1 MTNLDLSTRSNN
13 HTETTMTTDPADS
26 LPPPL
31 PPAAP
36 RTLSVEVRAVARDT
50 DADSEATERS
60 SVQGLSRLLRFVGAT
75 VLLVAASVFLFQQ
88 WDHGSD
94 LVRYASLGGMTLML
108 SAAGF
113 LCSAKIGES
122 KSARTLLGT
131 VLAVVPVHFAV
142 LGGLVY
148 SQISW
153 DGLAVNVPSFAVW
166 TASSPMAAILLAAAA
181 FAVLAPLVH
190 LSMLTLTR
198 GAARHMTLLY
208 LAANAVLLL
217 PVRTPNVVAM
227 LTAGLSL
234 GLLWFEIRKVPNGSL
249 RTALRTPEGRF
260 CRALLAAPLGVL
272 IGRCALYEPSV
283 ALGGTLLMVAGFAL
297 HQLASRFGDS
307 ESLRAAVRVNAALL
321 SCIGWLGV
329 AVGTL
334 EGLPLSD
341 GLAIPY
347 LFWPGSAIL
356 LLASTFAGRERRLL
370 RTVALLSASVVG
382 AGNMLLEPTAFTAF
396 AALALGVATL
406 GYGYWTRNV
415 LTGGTGLLC
424 AVAALWIE
432 VQLAIELFGIGRWG
446 ALAFLG
452 TGIIVIAALL
462 ERHGDHLRE
471 LVERRRLARS
481 EGARVG
487 EVSVEGVRVEKV
499 KIEKGT
505 AEAA

>member
-1 MTNLDLSTRSNN
+1 MSLPDLTTPSPSVSPSTDDS
-13 HTETTMTTDPADS
+13 ETTMTMDATDS

-31 PPAAP
+31 PPDPPA
-36 RTLSVEVRAVARDT
+36 RTLSVEATAVAHGRK
-50 DADSEATERS
+50 ADSDVAERS
-60 SVQGLSRLLRFVGAT
+60 SVQGLSRLLRFIGAT

-113 LCSAKIGES
+113 LCSSKIGES

-142 LGGLVY
+142 LGGFVY

-153 DGLAVNVPSFAVW
+153 DGLAVSVPSFAVW
-166 TASSPMAAILLAAAA
+166 TASSPSAALALTAGAL
-181 FAVLAPLVH
+181 AVLAPLVH

-217 PVRTPNVVAM
+217 PVRTPNLVAV
-227 LTAGLSL
+227 LTAALSL
-234 GLLWFEIRKVPNGSL
+234 GLLWFEIRKVSQGDL
-249 RTALRTPEGRF
+249 RTALRTPEGRY

-297 HQLASRFGDS
+297 HRLASRFGDS
-307 ESLRAAVRVNAALL
+307 ETLRAAVRVNAALL
-321 SCIGWLGV
+321 ACIGWLGV
-329 AVGTL
+329 AVGTI
-334 EGLPLSD
+334 EGLPLAD
-341 GLAIPY
+341 GLEIPY
-347 LFWPGSAIL
+347 VFWPCSALL
-356 LLASTFAGRERRLL
+356 LLASTLAGRERRLL
-370 RTVALLSASVVG
+370 RTAALLSASVVG
-382 AGNMLLEPTAFTAF
+382 VGNMLLEPTAFTAF
-396 AALALGVATL
+396 AALVLGVTTL

-415 LTGGTGLLC
+415 FTGAAGLLC
-424 AVAALWIE
+424 AAAALWIE
-432 VQLAIELFGIGRWG
+432 VQLAIELFGVGRWG

-462 ERHGDHLRE
+462 ERHGDTLRE
-471 LVERRRLARS
+471 LVERRRLAR
-481 EGARVG
+481 
-487 EVSVEGVRVEKV
+487 
-499 KIEKGT
+499 
-505 AEAA
+505 AETV